1 LPLPSLANA
10 AIPIAIR
17 LKITAV
23 RIIDFMLFP
32 FKLNSICVFVLVEV
46 YEWNSFNVTMLNT
59 YSSKGDEIMAR
70 VERK

>member
-1 LPLPSLANA
+1 
-10 AIPIAIR
+10 
-17 LKITAV
+17 
-23 RIIDFMLFP
+23 MLFP